1 MVLSIRKD
9 EEIIRLLTGGQS
21 MSLTTVIKNATKIVF
36 LTGAGVSTPSGIP
49 DYRSKGG
56 IYDNGQEQPEY
67 LLSRTCLEHEP
78 EKFYHFVTT
87 QMYYPQAQPNIIHQ
101 KMADITQKKAA
112 SIITQNVD
120 GLHTKAGAK
129 NVIEFHGSLYRI
141 YCQHCQQLVDYQTYL
156 QNMYHQSCS
165 GILRPDIVLYG
176 ESIASEVL
184 EKAIAAIA
192 TADLLLVCGTSLRV
206 YPFAGLLAYRQPQAK
221 LIAVNREK
229 LDLPVGAEQLNMDAS
244 TAFAQLQI

>member
-9 EEIIRLLTGGQS
+9 EEIIRFLTGGQS

-101 KMADITQKKAA
+101 KNGRHNTEKK
-112 SIITQNVD
+112 
-120 GLHTKAGAK
+120 
-129 NVIEFHGSLYRI
+129 
-141 YCQHCQQLVDYQTYL
+141 
-156 QNMYHQSCS
+156 
-165 GILRPDIVLYG
+165 
-176 ESIASEVL
+176 
-184 EKAIAAIA
+184 
-192 TADLLLVCGTSLRV
+192 
-206 YPFAGLLAYRQPQAK
+206 QPQLLRKMLMACILK
-221 LIAVNREK
+221 LERR
-229 LDLPVGAEQLNMDAS
+229 M
-244 TAFAQLQI
+244 